1 MKKTLLAAAL
11 AVGFAGVAQAE
22 TSVTLY
28 GVVDTGVGYT
38 RFKHDDGPKATRTG
52 LYDGVQA
59 GNRWGLRGSEDLG
72 NGLRAI
78 FQLESGF
85 TLSDGESAQGGK
97 LFGREASL
105 GLQSDAWGT
114 LKFGRQTNFASQ
126 WLGGI
131 ASPFGDAYA
140 EAHIGNTFTSMS
152 TVRADNVIS
161 YATPNFSGFQFG
173 VGYSFNASGSQGW
186 EFDGVGFDPDDR
198 NAKLITTALVYANG
212 PLAVGLSYDRL
223 KADEWDESV
232 KAWNLAGSYDF
243 EVVKLHLGF
252 GQERDGTFSRR
263 GVNFGTYDFGSGN
276 VALDLRWPL
285 NIGNDYKANNYSV
298 GLSAPVGAGKLMV
311 GWQSSRL
318 GSGDFKDAAEKNS
331 QNLYSIGYN
340 YPLSKRTAVYAVGT
354 YGTGYAF
361 TDTKVSQAIVGLNH
375 RF

>member
-38 RFKHDDGPKATRTG
+38 RFKHDDGFKATRTG

-126 WLGGI
+126 WLGGV
-131 ASPFGDAYA
+131 ASPFGDAFK
-140 EAHIGNTFTSMS
+140 EGHIGASFTSMA
-152 TVRADNVIS
+152 TVRSDNMIT
-161 YATPNFSGFQFG
+161 YATPNFSGFRFG
-173 VGYSFNASGSQGW
+173 VGYSFN
-186 EFDGVGFDPDDR
+186 
-198 NAKLITTALVYANG
+198 TNG
-212 PLAVGLSYDRL
+212 AQ
-223 KADEWDESV
+223 EWDV
-232 KAWNLAGSYDF
+232 KRLP
-243 EVVKLHLGF
+243 
-252 GQERDGTFSRR
+252 T
-263 GVNFGTYDFGSGN
+263 
-276 VALDLRWPL
+276 
-285 NIGNDYKANNYSV
+285 
-298 GLSAPVGAGKLMV
+298 
-311 GWQSSRL
+311 GWT
-318 GSGDFKDAAEKNS
+318 N
-331 QNLYSIGYN
+331 
-340 YPLSKRTAVYAVGT
+340 
-354 YGTGYAF
+354 
-361 TDTKVSQAIVGLNH
+361 
-375 RF
+375 